1 MAETVRE
8 IVAVFENPDDI
19 ERAVF
24 DLETHGF
31 DRAAISLLATEQAVK
46 EKLGREYH
54 RIEEME
60 DEPKAPRETFF
71 TRVSRIEAEVGVV
84 AALASFGALAAAGTG
99 AAIVTLPML
108 IAAGTGAAIGGVLS
122 GLMHRH
128 HAQRVSEQLAR
139 GGLLLWVAVRDAK
152 QEEIAL
158 KLLLGYA
165 THDVHVHEFPA

>member
-1 MAETVRE
+1 MAGTVRE
-8 IVAVFENPDDI
+8 VVAVFENPDDI

-31 DRAAISLLATEQAVK
+31 DRAAISLLATEHAVK
-46 EKLGREYH
+46 EKLGRAYH

-99 AAIVTLPML
+99 AAIVTIPML
-108 IAAGTGAAIGGVLS
+108 NAPGSGGDSGGRAGRTRSGGP
-122 GLMHRH
+122 RITC
-128 HAQRVSEQLAR
+128 SEGR
-139 GGLLLWVAVRDAK
+139 
-152 QEEIAL
+152 
-158 KLLLGYA
+158 
-165 THDVHVHEFPA
+165 